1 MAVMRRSASPGRA
14 DPHLSIA
21 PHRAGRNPAGASAVL
36 TVMQNHP
43 HQAAFER
50 LDRLSRQLDTAFR
63 IPGTGFRL
71 GYDAIASLLPVIG
84 DLAAALPA
92 AWIILES
99 HRMGLPRA
107 KLARQGLNLAL
118 DSVIGSIPILG
129 TIFDA
134 VWRANRRN
142 VEILRAHLQAEA
154 DLLAEAP
161 RRAPATPPAIA
172 NETRNE
178 ARPAVL
184 KGPLKDPLKD
194 P

>member
-21 PHRAGRNPAGASAVL
+21 PLRAGRNPAGASAVL